1 MNFNDCLVVNH
12 KNMNDYIVVSQ
23 KNIYDC
29 VVVNHKKKP
38 LITVLLE
45 VRRT

>member
-29 VVVNHKKKP
+29 VVVNHKKNP

>member
-1 MNFNDCLVVNH
+1 MNDCIVVRH
-12 KNMNDYIVVSQ
+12 ERMNDYIVVSQ

-29 VVVNHKKKP
+29 VVVNHKKTP